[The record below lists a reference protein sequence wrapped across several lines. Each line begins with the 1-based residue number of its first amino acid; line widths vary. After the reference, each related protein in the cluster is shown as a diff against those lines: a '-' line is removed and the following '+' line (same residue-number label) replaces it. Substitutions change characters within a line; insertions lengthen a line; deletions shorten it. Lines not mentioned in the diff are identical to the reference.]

1 MQMNRDGKVITF
13 FSYKGGTGRTMAL
26 ANVAWILASQ
36 GKRVLAVDWDLE
48 APGLQR
54 FFHPFIEPE
63 LLDGTD
69 GVVDMLMDYF
79 RAAAQRSD
87 RAQKPSTEA
96 EDWRLPYARV
106 MPHAV
111 SLDWAFAGEG
121 TLDLIPAGRPGRGY
135 SNALAGFQWDSF
147 YQQHGGGHLFS
158 AMREDMNRNYD
169 YTLIDSRTG
178 LSDIASICTV
188 RFPDIVVDCFTLS
201 SLSID
206 GAAAVAHSVDEQRD
220 RTIRILPVPMRVE
233 DGEQSKL
240 ENGRALARSAF
251 TGFPQG
257 LSEED
262 RQRYWSEVEIPYKP
276 YYAYEE
282 TLATFGDA
290 PRLANSLLSAYE
302 RLTAVLTEG
311 EVREFPSLQESV
323 RQHYALAFERRRPV
337 DAPDVFLSYAPEDRV
352 WADWIGQVLEQA
364 GVQVIA
370 QGMGYASGID
380 ATAEIREAVTAAS
393 KTIVLLSSAYVR
405 STRAH
410 TVWESLAATESSR
423 IRRSLVPIRVT
434 DIRLSPPFDAWSAV
448 DLAGT
453 DQRSAVEAIL
463 RALELP
469 IPPEGWGPDPM
480 SGSRFPGTPPP
491 VWNVP
496 TRNASFTG
504 RAAML
509 EQLRDHL
516 VRGMAVVM
524 PQALHGLG
532 GVGKT
537 QLALEFAHRFR
548 ADYDLVWWIPAE
560 QEEFIRSAMAD
571 IAPSIGIRGEN
582 TEEVAEAV
590 REALRMGQ
598 PYKRWLLIFD
608 NAEDPA
614 QLAPHVPQGAGHV
627 IITSRNP
634 AWSTLAVPVEVDAFS
649 RAESVEHLTTRVIGL
664 SDDAATEVAQ
674 LLGDL
679 PLAVELASAWLET
692 TGMPVTEYVSLLQNQ
707 LAQWLDENRPVDYPL
722 SAAATWL
729 VSIQRLGEQWPAAVR
744 LLELCSCFSPEPI
757 SMRLLYGE
765 GAIKHLLQFDP
776 ALQERMLLA
785 RIIRQIGRFA
795 LAKVDQ
801 GRSSIQVHRLVQA
814 VIRDN
819 MSQDA
824 QEDTQHEVHRILVG
838 GRPPTGSTDNPENWP
853 SYREIWPHLGPSNA
867 NTCVEEPVREL
878 LVERVRYLWL
888 RGEYEDAM
896 ATARRLES
904 FWLGDRGADD
914 RQLLYLQFHIANVLR
929 SQGDFAG
936 ALRIDRAVRAAQQAK
951 PNGDEDVHTLMTSG
965 SLAADLGATGD
976 FAGALELARETYG
989 RFRNLFG
996 EDYPYT
1002 LSAAHNLAD
1011 ALRLSGDCFG
1021 ARDLDAETLSFRQ
1034 AVLGTSHPLTLN
1046 SAANLARDMR
1056 EAGNFRESIGLLRAT
1071 LEQYQET
1078 LFAEHPETLR
1088 TASSLAVSLRKQG
1101 AHEEARNL
1109 SSATLEQYR
1118 QAYRPDYPDA
1128 LACSINLACDLSAL
1142 GETERALALAD
1153 ATMKAYWASRGPEHQ
1168 YTLVC
1173 ANNRA
1178 IYLRSVGRL
1187 EESMDLS
1194 RQTLASLRR
1203 AFGERHPHTLAC
1215 ALNMANALADA
1226 GKLVEAE
1233 ALERRTLEG
1242 FTALLR
1248 ANHPDTLFCAA
1259 NLAITLRAQNRVEE
1273 AQTIMARS
1281 LTGLERAL
1289 GAEHPHIEWARR
1301 WRRISRDLEPQPV

>member
-1 MQMNRDGKVITF
+1 MEIDRVGEVITF

-36 GKRVLAVDWDLE
+36 GKRVLIVDWDLE

-54 FFHPFIEPE
+54 FFHPFIEAE

-69 GVVDMLMDYF
+69 GVVDILMDYA
-79 RAAAQRSD
+79 RAATQQVD
-87 RAQKPSTEA
+87 RP
-96 EDWRLPYARV
+96 DNWLLPYARV

-111 SLDWAFAGEG
+111 SLDWEFPNEG
-121 TLDLIPAGRPGRGY
+121 TLDIIPAGRPGRGY
-135 SNALAGFQWDSF
+135 SNALAGFQWDNF
-147 YQQHGGGHLFS
+147 YHRLGGGHLFA
-158 AMREDMNRNYD
+158 AMRDDMRRNYD

-178 LSDIASICTV
+178 LSDIAGICTV
-188 RFPDIVVDCFTLS
+188 RFPDTVVDCFTLS
-201 SLSID
+201 TLSIE
-206 GAAAVAHSVDEQRD
+206 GAAAVARSIHEQQDRD
-220 RTIRILPVPMRVE
+220 IRILPVPMRVE

-251 TGFPQG
+251 TGFPHG
-257 LSEED
+257 LPKED
-262 RQRYWSEVEIPYKP
+262 QQRYWGDVEIPYKP

-282 TLATFGDA
+282 TLATFGDE

-302 RLTAVLTEG
+302 RLTATLTRG
-311 EVREFPSLQESV
+311 EIREFPSLPEGL
-323 RQHYALAFERRRPV
+323 RQRYARAYERRRTVTTPY
-337 DAPDVFLSYAPEDRV
+337 VFLSYTPEDRV

-364 GVQVIA
+364 GINVIA
-370 QGMGYASGID
+370 HGMGYSAGTD
-380 ATAEIREAVTAAS
+380 VTTEVREAVAS
-393 KTIVLLSSAYVR
+393 AGKTVVLLSNSYVR
-405 STRAH
+405 SARANA
-410 TVWESLAATESSR
+410 VWETLAATESSR
-423 IRRSLVPIRVT
+423 IRRSLIPIRVT
-434 DIRLSPPFDAWSAV
+434 DVRLSAPFDAWSTV

-453 DQRSAVEAIL
+453 DEQTAAEAIL
-463 RALELP
+463 RALEQPLP
-469 IPPEGWGPDPM
+469 LDGLSADPM
-480 SGSRFPGTPPP
+480 SGARFPGTPPP

-496 TRNASFTG
+496 SRNASFTG

-516 VRGMAVVM
+516 LRGMAVVM

-548 ADYDLVWWIPAE
+548 ADYDLVWWVAAE
-560 QEEFIRSAMAD
+560 QEEFIQSAMAE
-571 IAPSIGIRGEN
+571 IAPALGIRRGEN
-582 TEEVAEAV
+582 TEEAAEAV
-590 REALRMGQ
+590 RESLRLGR

-608 NAEDPA
+608 NAEDPVK
-614 QLAPHVPQGAGHV
+614 LAPHLPQGAGHV

-649 RAESVEHLTTRVIGL
+649 RAESVEHLTNRVSGL
-664 SDDAATEVAQ
+664 DEDAATRVAQ

-692 TGMPVTEYVSLLQNQ
+692 TGMPVTEYLSLLENQ

-729 VSIQRLGEQWPAAVR
+729 VSIDRLGHQWPAAVR

-765 GAIKHLLQFDP
+765 GTIKHLLQYDP

-785 RIIRQIGRFA
+785 RIIREIGRYA

-814 VIRDN
+814 VIRDS
-819 MSQDA
+819 MSEEKQR
-824 QEDTQHEVHRILVG
+824 ETEHEVHRILVG
-838 GRPPTGSTDNPENWP
+838 GRPPTGNTDNPDNWG
-853 SYREIWPHLGPSNA
+853 SYRDIWPHLGPSNA
-867 NTCVEEPVREL
+867 NGCVEEPVREL

-896 ATARRLES
+896 ATARRLEA
-904 FWLGDRGADD
+904 FWLRDRGIDD

-929 SQGDFAG
+929 SQGDFAA
-936 ALRIDRAVRAAQQAK
+936 ALEIDRAVLARQQAK
-951 PNGDEDVHTLMTSG
+951 PKGDEDVHTLMTSG

-976 FAGALELARETYG
+976 FAGSLQLAQDTYE

-1002 LSAAHNLAD
+1002 LFAATNLSD
-1011 ALRLSGDCFG
+1011 ALRLSGHFFR
-1021 ARDLDAETLSFRQ
+1021 ARELDAETLEFRRS
-1034 AVLGTSHPLTLN
+1034 VLGDTHPLTLN

-1056 EAGNFRESIGLLRAT
+1056 EAGNFRESTSLLRVT
-1071 LEQYQET
+1071 LDQYLET
-1078 LFAEHPETLR
+1078 LFADHPESLR

-1101 AHEEARNL
+1101 AHEEARQL
-1109 SSATLEQYR
+1109 SSTTLEQYR
-1118 QAYRPDYPDA
+1118 QVYRPDYPDA

-1142 GETERALALAD
+1142 GEYDQALELAD
-1153 ATMKAYWASRGPEHQ
+1153 RTMAAYLSSRGPEHQ
-1168 YTLVC
+1168 YSLVC

-1187 EESMDLS
+1187 DEALEVSQ
-1194 RQTLASLRR
+1194 QTLQALNRSV
-1203 AFGERHPHTLAC
+1203 GDRHPHALAC
-1215 ALNMANALADA
+1215 SINLANALADSGRLA
-1226 GKLVEAE
+1226 EAE
-1233 ALERRTLEG
+1233 ALERSTLEG
-1242 FTALLR
+1242 FTTLLR
-1248 ANHPDTLFCAA
+1248 ANHPDTLFSAA
-1259 NLAITLRAQNRVEE
+1259 NLAITLRAQNRIEE
-1273 AQTIMARS
+1273 AQAVMARS

-1289 GAEHPHIEWARR
+1289 GADHPHIEWSRR